1 MPRPPERLN
10 LETTKRRRVDYPIFV
25 IVATMLGIAL
35 VYLVILAIA
44 DSGIAAA
51 LPLLVGTLGA
61 GALALFGWHR
71 DREAAVSAAQQER
84 RAHLHNRRLRR
95 QLMQM
100 HRAQDSLGDPDD
112 VPAMILQI
120 AITLLE
126 AEKGMLLV
134 PGEGGKLEMISAL
147 GFGESAEAT
156 HEMVEQAAR
165 QVLEEQR
172 ALRLSPPARRRG
184 GQDMDI
190 HSLVAVPVFVQE
202 GLGGVVVCANR
213 PGGFAE
219 YDDDVLLALGDQA
232 GAVLENNR
240 LQEEMRD
247 SYLAVVR
254 LLSETIRVKDPALGS
269 HGDEVSD
276 YVVAVGRRLGLDS
289 ERRER
294 LRFGSLLHD
303 VGKIAISE
311 QILLKPGPLSAEE
324 EHIVQL
330 HPRIGS
336 RLVSEVSSLEPLSEA
351 ILHHHERFDGTGY
364 PDGLGGEDIPL
375 EARIIS
381 VADAFSA
388 MTADRPYRKAMSV
401 DEACAELDRCAGS
414 DFDPNIA
421 SVFVEEVHRQPP
433 RRFRRPLAAALSD
446 GGELAEARARKGT
459 PLGRNVA

>member
-100 HRAQDSLGDPDD
+100 HRAQDSLGDPAD

-254 LLSETIRVKDPALGS
+254 LLAETIRVKDPALGS

-364 PDGLGGEDIPL
+364 P
-375 EARIIS
+375 R
-381 VADAFSA
+381 
-388 MTADRPYRKAMSV
+388 R
-401 DEACAELDRCAGS
+401 AG
-414 DFDPNIA
+414 
-421 SVFVEEVHRQPP
+421 R
-433 RRFRRPLAAALSD
+433 
-446 GGELAEARARKGT
+446 
-459 PLGRNVA
+459 